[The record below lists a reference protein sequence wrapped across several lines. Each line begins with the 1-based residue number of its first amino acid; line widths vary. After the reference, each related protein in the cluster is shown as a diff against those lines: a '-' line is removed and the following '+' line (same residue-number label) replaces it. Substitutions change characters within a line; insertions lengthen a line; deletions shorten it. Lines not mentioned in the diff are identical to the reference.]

1 MESSSS
7 QSDLNEVLNFSAG
20 IEVRKNQ
27 FIMSRSAKAA
37 KGFAASIVQFCTQIL
52 VQILL
57 APIVLKF
64 AGRETLGAYAAIMQT
79 LGFLMLVDIAG
90 SWSLERFLAQASG
103 LEDHGERFRNI
114 FTTARTMLLV
124 TYSAFGSLV
133 LIFSFFVGHLF
144 HLSPA
149 IATEARHAL
158 YVIAVWAVVRTPL
171 VAYSAASTA
180 MQDIAATNLIGAFA
194 GVLRTVASLAF
205 VLAGTGLFGLMLSGT
220 VAEGIGFLLY
230 RSRFRKMNPG
240 FRPAW
245 GVPDKALL
253 REMIGFGGH
262 TAFLNAGNMLFF
274 TSGNMLAGLTNGA
287 AAASSFYTTQMPT
300 TTVYNMIYRMTEA
313 ASPAINELYG
323 RKEFEKVRDV
333 FVRLCRLLLLFNLP
347 LAVCV
352 LIFNR
357 DLVVTWVGAG
367 QYAGTLLT
375 ASLAAFCVVNAIQKL
390 VILFAF
396 IFGWMRL
403 LSMTAFIQGIA
414 NFGLA
419 FYLGKHL
426 GLGGITLAL
435 VIVLLPQLVI
445 LIRKIDR
452 ELSLNIVAVLAS
464 SAIRS
469 VVPLAAA
476 AALGMLVQAHVVI
489 ARRHFVGLLAEL
501 GTFAAVYGVLAWFLV
516 MKDQDR
522 NDARRFANG
531 ALSRFR
537 RRSTRISEPAAADG
551 SAS

>member
-1 MESSSS
+1 
-7 QSDLNEVLNFSAG
+7 
-20 IEVRKNQ
+20 
-27 FIMSRSAKAA
+27 MSRSARAA
-37 KGFAASIVQFCTQIL
+37 KGFAASIVQYCTQIL

-57 APIVLKF
+57 APIVLKV

-103 LEDHGERFRNI
+103 LEDNGERFRNI
-114 FTTARTMLLV
+114 FITARTMLLV
-124 TYSAFGSLV
+124 TYSAFASLV
-133 LIFSFFVGHLF
+133 VIFSFFVGRLF
-144 HLSPA
+144 HLSPSVA
-149 IATEARHAL
+149 LEAKHAL
-158 YVIAVWAVVRTPL
+158 FVIAIWSVVRTPL

-180 MQDIAATNLIGAFA
+180 TQDIAATNLIGALA

-205 VLAGTGLFGLMLSGT
+205 VLAGAGLFGLMLSGT

-245 GVPDKALL
+245 GIPDKTLL
-253 REMIGFGGH
+253 REMLGFGGH

-274 TSGNMLAGLTNGA
+274 TSGNMLAGITNGA

-313 ASPAINELYG
+313 ASPAVNELYG
-323 RKEFEKVRDV
+323 RKDYEKVRQV
-333 FVRLCRLLLLFNLP
+333 FVRLCRLLLLLNLP

-357 DLVVTWVGAG
+357 DLVVTWVGAE

-375 ASLAAFCVVNAIQKL
+375 ASLAAF
-390 VILFAF
+390 
-396 IFGWMRL
+396 
-403 LSMTAFIQGIA
+403 A

-435 VIVLLPQLVI
+435 VLVLLPQLVI
-445 LIRKIDR
+445 LIRKINQ
-452 ELSLNIVAVLAS
+452 ELTLNVAGVLAN

-469 VVPLAAA
+469 IVPLAAA
-476 AALGMLVQAHVVI
+476 AACGLLVHAHVLI
-489 ARRHFVGLLAEL
+489 ARRHFIGLLAEL
-501 GTFAAVYGVLAWFLV
+501 TAFAAVYGVLAWF
-516 MKDQDR
+516 MMMTDQDH
-522 NDARRFANG
+522 NDVRRFANS
-531 ALSRFR
+531 ALFR
-537 RRSTRISEPAAADG
+537 MGKRSTRITDTAAADG

>member
-1 MESSSS
+1 
-7 QSDLNEVLNFSAG
+7 
-20 IEVRKNQ
+20 
-27 FIMSRSAKAA
+27 MSRSARAA
-37 KGFAASIVQFCTQIL
+37 KGFAASIVQYCTQII

-57 APIVLKF
+57 APIVLRV

-103 LEDHGERFRNI
+103 LDDNGTRFRNI
-114 FTTARTMLLV
+114 FITARTMLLV
-124 TYSAFGSLV
+124 TYSAFASLV
-133 LIFSFFVGHLF
+133 VIFSCFVGRLF
-144 HLSPA
+144 HLSPSVA
-149 IATEARHAL
+149 LEAKHAL
-158 YVIAVWAVVRTPL
+158 YVIAVWSVVRTPL

-180 MQDIAATNLIGAFA
+180 TQDIAATNLIGALS
-194 GVLRTVASLAF
+194 GVLRTVASLGF
-205 VLAGTGLFGLMLSGT
+205 VLAGAGLFGLMLSGT

-230 RSRFRKMNPG
+230 RTRFRKMNPG
-240 FRPAW
+240 FRAAW

-253 REMIGFGGH
+253 REMLGFGGH

-313 ASPAINELYG
+313 ASPAVNELYG
-323 RKEFEKVRDV
+323 RKEYEKVREV

-390 VILFAF
+390 VILFSF
-396 IFGWMRL
+396 IFGWIRL
-403 LSMTAFIQGIA
+403 LSMTAFVQGIA

-445 LIRKIDR
+445 LIRKINQ
-452 ELSLNIVAVLAS
+452 ELTLNVAAVLAN

-469 VVPLAAA
+469 IVPLAAA
-476 AALGMLVQAHVVI
+476 AACGLLVQAHVLI
-489 ARRHFVGLLAEL
+489 ARRHFIGLLAEL
-501 GTFAAVYGVLAWFLV
+501 STFAAVYGVLAWF
-516 MKDQDR
+516 MMMTDQDR
-522 NDARRFANG
+522 NDLRRFANS
-531 ALSRFR
+531 ALLRLR
-537 RRSTRISEPAAADG
+537 KRSTRITETAAADG